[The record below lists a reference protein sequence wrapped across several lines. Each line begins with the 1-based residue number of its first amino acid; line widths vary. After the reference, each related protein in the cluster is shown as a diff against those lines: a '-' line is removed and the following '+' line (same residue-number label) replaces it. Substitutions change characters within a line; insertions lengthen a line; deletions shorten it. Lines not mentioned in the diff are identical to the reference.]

1 MLSRTADSLFWMGR
15 YTERAGNIARGM
27 QVALRM
33 AGLAGSLG
41 GAQDEWRGLLV
52 SAGAEHGFRDTGH
65 AVTADA
71 VIRWLALDPENPSSI
86 ANCIEA
92 ARGNGRAVRTALTVD
107 MWEALNDTWREMR
120 VRAGSAAEQDALPGF
135 LDWVRARTLLFNGA
149 AADTMLRNEGWL
161 FVHLGVMLER
171 ADNTARLLDA
181 KHPAL
186 SGPRADGAVAYA
198 EWQALL
204 RSVSALR
211 AFQWVYHTR
220 LQPDLVADLLLFR
233 QELPRSL
240 VSCHGRLRSA
250 LEAIAEATGGRRG
263 EPQRIAAEIH
273 DRLAKGRIE
282 DVMAHGLHDWL
293 TAQIDRNIELG
304 NAIQALYLNG

>member
-1 MLSRTADSLFWMGR
+1 MLARTADSLYWMGR

-41 GAQDEWRGLLV
+41 GAHDEWRNLLV
-52 SAGAEHGFRDTGH
+52 AAGAEPGFRATGR
-65 AVTADA
+65 AVTAEA
-71 VIRWLALDPENPSSI
+71 VIGWLALDADNSSSI

-120 VRAGSAAEQDALPGF
+120 ARASDATDEDALPGF

-149 AADTMLRNEGWL
+149 AADTMLREQGWL

-181 KHPAL
+181 KHRAL
-186 SGPRADGAVAYA
+186 SGPGAEGAVAYA

-211 AFQWVYHTR
+211 SFQWVYHTR
-220 LQPDLVADLLLFR
+220 LQPRLVAELLLFR
-233 QELPRSL
+233 PELPRSL
-240 VSCHGRLRSA
+240 IACHARVLHA
-250 LEAIAEATGGRRG
+250 LERIAEATGGRRG
-263 EPQRIAAEIH
+263 EPQRIAAEI
-273 DRLAKGRIE
+273 REGLVKGRVDDIL
-282 DVMAHGLHDWL
+282 ARGLHEWL

-304 NAIQALYLNG
+304 NAIHGLYLDG

>member
-41 GAQDEWRGLLV
+41 GVHDEWRNLLV
-52 SAGAEHGFRDTGH
+52 SAGAEHGFRAAGRTV
-65 AVTADA
+65 AAEA
-71 VIRWLALDPENPSSI
+71 VIGWLALDPDNPSSI
-86 ANCIEA
+86 ANCLESS
-92 ARGNGRAVRTALTVD
+92 RRNGRAVRTALTVD

-120 VRAGSAAEQDALPGF
+120 ARASTAADADMLPAF

-149 AADTMLRNEGWL
+149 AVDTMMRNEGWL
-161 FVHLGVMLER
+161 WVHLGVMLER

-181 KHPAL
+181 KHHAL
-186 SGPRADGAVAYA
+186 TGPGSEGAVAYA
-198 EWQALL
+198 QWQALL

-211 AFQWVYHTR
+211 AFQWIYHTR
-220 LQPDLVADLLLFR
+220 LQPELVAEMLIFR
-233 QELPRSL
+233 PELPRSL
-240 VSCHGRLRSA
+240 VACHGRVLHA
-250 LEAIAEATGGRRG
+250 LEGIAEATGGRRG
-263 EPQRIAAEIH
+263 DPQRIGAEIR
-273 DRLAKGRIE
+273 DALGKGRTA
-282 DVMAHGLHDWL
+282 DVMARGLHDWL

-304 NAIQALYLNG
+304 NAIQALYLDG

>member
-1 MLSRTADSLFWMGR
+1 
-15 YTERAGNIARGM
+15 M

-41 GAQDEWRGLLV
+41 GSHDEWNALLV
-52 SAGAEHGFRDTGH
+52 AAGAEPGFRATGR
-65 AVTADA
+65 AVTPDA
-71 VIRWLALDPENPSSI
+71 VIGWLALDAENSSSI

-92 ARGNGRAVRTALTVD
+92 ARRNGRAVRTALTQD

-120 VRAGSAAEQDALPGF
+120 VRAPSATEGDALPGF

-149 AADTMLRNEGWL
+149 AADTMLRDEGWL

-181 KHPAL
+181 KHSAL
-186 SGPRADGAVAYA
+186 SGPGSDGAVAYA

-220 LQPDLVADLLLFR
+220 LQPQLVAELLLFR
-233 QELPRSL
+233 RELPRSL
-240 VSCHGRLRSA
+240 VACHGRVLNA
-250 LEAIAEATGGRRG
+250 LEAIAQATGGRRG
-263 EPQRIAAEIH
+263 DPQRIAGEMH

-282 DVMAHGLHDWL
+282 DVIAGGLHAWL
-293 TAQIDRNIELG
+293 TAQIDRNVELG
-304 NAIQALYLNG
+304 NAIQTLYLDG